1 MADGFFVDETGGGQ
15 VMDIIAVFR
24 TELAARRGALD
35 TLTQPP
41 MLGSSPGA
49 EFLTQHAQRVAAG
62 DPRSLLTVLAQ
73 AEAVLDHI
81 ELAVRDGMATYQDTD
96 RGAEQDITRAARHD
110 G

>member
-1 MADGFFVDETGGGQ
+1 MADGFFVDETGGRQ
-15 VMDIIAVFR
+15 VMDIIAGFR
-24 TELAARRGALD
+24 TELAERQGSLD

-49 EFLTQHAQRVAAG
+49 EFLARHAQRVAAG

-73 AEAVLDHI
+73 AEVALDHI
-81 ELAVRDGMATYQDTD
+81 ELAVRDGMAAYQDTD
-96 RGAEQDITRAARHD
+96 RGAEQDITGARHD